1 MLRPLMHEP
10 LLIVLA
16 GPTAS
21 GKTALA
27 CELAEAFRA
36 RGREAEI
43 LCADS
48 VTVYRGL
55 EIGAAKPS
63 AEERAR
69 APHHLLDVADPKEP
83 FTAAD
88 FSRLAKP
95 LVEKL
100 QANGKVPIVAG
111 GTGFYLRALL
121 RGMASGEEN
130 QAEAAAV
137 KAELEKRGREEGF
150 EHLYRELVQKDPG
163 SVGTIHPNDH
173 YRVVRALQAMQL
185 HGRSWSELN
194 REARETPP
202 AFGGLNFF
210 HLEMDREELY
220 RRIAART
227 ETMLAAGLLKEVEG
241 LLSSGVP
248 AGAKPLQSVGY
259 AEAVACLEGRLPK
272 EKLGEEITRNTRRL
286 AKSQITWFNGE
297 ELSKPLAPNHRTN
310 LFAALGLS

>member
-1 MLRPLMHEP
+1 MHEP

-36 RGREAEI
+36 RGRDAEI

-55 EIGAAKPS
+55 EIGAAKPT
-63 AEERAR
+63 AAERAR
-69 APHHLLDVADPKEP
+69 APHHLLDVADPREP
-83 FTAAD
+83 FTAGD

-100 QANGKVPIVAG
+100 QASGKVPIVAG

-121 RGMASGEEN
+121 RGMASGDEDP
-130 QAEAAAV
+130 AAAATL
-137 KAELEKRGREEGF
+137 KAELEARGRTEGF
-150 EHLYRELVQKDPG
+150 DKLYRELVQKDPG

-173 YRVVRALQAMQL
+173 YRVVRALQAMAL
-185 HGRSWSELN
+185 HGRPWSELN
-194 REARETPP
+194 RAARETPP
-202 AFGGLNFF
+202 AFPGLRFF
-210 HLEMDREELY
+210 RLELERELLY

-227 ETMLAAGLLKEVEG
+227 EQMLANGLLGEVKA
-241 LLSSGVP
+241 LLEAGVP
-248 AGAKPLQSVGY
+248 ATAKPLLSVGY
-259 AEAVACLEGRLPK
+259 AEAVACLEGRLP
-272 EKLGEEITRNTRRL
+272 EAQLAEEITRNTRRL
-286 AKSQITWFNGE
+286 AKSQLTWFNGE
-297 ELSKPLAPNHRTN
+297 ELAEPLPMDHRTH
-310 LFAALGLS
+310 LFAALGLA